1 MATDLERPRV
11 VVVDDAVFMRSQLRD
26 LLEEGGFA
34 VVAEGEDGADALQ
47 LYAEHR
53 PDLLTLDLVM
63 PRMTGVE
70 ALRELRDRY
79 PEARVIVCSS
89 LSDQETIFEAIRL
102 GARDYVLKPV
112 NREKLLDAARKAVAV
127 PVAEAAGEGRG

>member
-1 MATDLERPRV
+1 MASEGVRPRV
-11 VVVDDAVFMRSQLRD
+11 VVVDDAVFMRHQLRD
-26 LLEEGGFA
+26 LLEAGGFE
-34 VVAEGEDGADALQ
+34 VVAEGQDGAEALE

-70 ALRELRDRY
+70 ALGELRRKY

-89 LSDQETIFEAIRL
+89 LSDQPTIIEAIRL

-112 NREKLLDAARKAVAV
+112 GADKLLDAARKAVSTG
-127 PVAEAAGEGRG
+127 GEGEG

>member
-1 MATDLERPRV
+1 MAAEGDRPRV
-11 VVVDDAVFMRSQLRD
+11 VVVDDAVFMRNRLRD
-26 LLEEGGFA
+26 LLEAGGFE
-34 VVAEGEDGADALQ
+34 VVAEGQDGAEALE

-70 ALRELRDRY
+70 ALEELLRQH
-79 PEARVIVCSS
+79 PGARVLVCSS
-89 LSDQETIFEAIRL
+89 LSDQPTIFAAIRL

-112 NREKLLDAARKAVAV
+112 DADKLLDAARKAVTTG
-127 PVAEAAGEGRG
+127 GEREG

>member
-1 MATDLERPRV
+1 MAAEGVRPRV
-11 VVVDDAVFMRSQLRD
+11 VVVDDAVFMRNQLRD
-26 LLEEGGFA
+26 LLEAGGFE
-34 VVAEGEDGADALQ
+34 VVAEGQDGAEALE
-47 LYAEHR
+47 LYAEHH

-70 ALRELRDRY
+70 TLGELRRQH

-89 LSDQETIFEAIRL
+89 LSDQPTIFEAIRL

-112 NREKLLDAARKAVAV
+112 DADKLLDAARKAVTTG
-127 PVAEAAGEGRG
+127 GEGES